1 MNEPSQYVQA
11 PLAAV
16 QPYRPRLAH
25 SQRDSQFSSHL
36 SSPQVSISLADRTP
50 QDITP
55 PAARRSSSASMLL
68 RADSDSTILP
78 RSDTRTASNGI
89 VRDEA
94 FSAGALSAP
103 VEMMTAPFSSPEWE
117 ENGVRRRSLSENWE
131 TSIRSSNPH
140 NASMDNASMEPVQ
153 LGMRDPFSAT
163 FAKAIDNPGTA
174 KGA

>member
-25 SQRDSQFSSHL
+25 GQRGSQFSSNL
-36 SSPQVSISLADRTP
+36 SSPQVSISVADRTP

-55 PAARRSSSASMLL
+55 PAARRSSSASMLM

-78 RSDTRTASNGI
+78 RRDTRIASNAI
-89 VRDEA
+89 VGDEV

-131 TSIRSSNPH
+131 TSTRSSNP
-140 NASMDNASMEPVQ
+140 DNPSIEPVQ

-163 FAKAIDNPGTA
+163 FAQAIENPGTA